1 MQKLLTAEEMAEVL
15 QVKLSTI
22 YKWTHEG
29 FVPHVKLG
37 KLVRFRESEVLAWLE
52 KRSEKGRVKRRL
64 PVIS

>member
-29 FVPHVKLG
+29 FVPHLKLG
-37 KLVRFRESEVLAWLE
+37 KFVRFRESEVLAWLE
-52 KRSEKGRVKRRL
+52 KRSEKGRVTRRIAVL
-64 PVIS
+64 P